1 MNTKYQIR
9 KTLEIKKCSNIFKQ
23 FMSKKVK
30 TVMEIRQ
37 YLEKND
43 NKLAT

>member
-1 MNTKYQIR
+1 
-9 KTLEIKKCSNIFKQ
+9 
-23 FMSKKVK
+23 MSKKVK

-43 NKLAT
+43 NKLATQQNYGMRAECS